1 MKAIATVGERLQLI
15 KDWQLSGLTLSEWC
29 RRNGIHKNTFS
40 NWIHRFRKQG
50 LLETP
55 AVIPET
61 ITRDPVSQDIVKI
74 EVARNSGSVSNGII
88 SEAAAIIPESPFSG
102 NKGAVITILGCTGVV
117 ERITVNSDISAEIK
131 HGQGAEQFQEDRIC
145 RFPIRKIV
153 TEYL

>member
-50 LLETP
+50 LLETL

-61 ITRDPVSQDIVKI
+61 ITRDPVRQDIVKI
-74 EVARNSGSVSNGII
+74 EVARNSGSVSSEII
-88 SEAAAIIPESPFSG
+88 SEVADIIPESPFSD
-102 NKGAVITILGCTGVV
+102 NQGAVMEITLGSVQIKV
-117 ERITVNSDISAEIK
+117 SNQVNPQLLAE
-131 HGQGAEQFQEDRIC
+131 A
-145 RFPIRKIV
+145 IRLLGGNLVSLII
-153 TEYL
+153 

>member
-15 KDWQLSGLTLSEWC
+15 KDWQLSGLTISEWC
-29 RRNGIHKNTFS
+29 RRSGIHKNTFS

-74 EVARNSGSVSNGII
+74 EVARNSGPVSSGFF
-88 SEAAAIIPESPFSG
+88 SEAADIIPESPFSD
-102 NKGAVITILGCTGVV
+102 NKGAVMEINLGNVQIKV
-117 ERITVNSDISAEIK
+117 SNQVSPQLLAEAIRLL
-131 HGQGAEQFQEDRIC
+131 GGNAIC
-145 RFPIRKIV
+145 
-153 TEYL
+153 

>member
-15 KDWQLSGLTLSEWC
+15 KDWQLSGLTISEWC

-74 EVARNSGSVSNGII
+74 EVARNSGSVSSEII
-88 SEAAAIIPESPFSG
+88 SEVADIIPESPFSD
-102 NKGAVITILGCTGVV
+102 NQGAVMEITLGSVQIKV
-117 ERITVNSDISAEIK
+117 SNQVSPQLLAEAIRLL
-131 HGQGAEQFQEDRIC
+131 GGNAIC
-145 RFPIRKIV
+145 
-153 TEYL
+153 

>member
-15 KDWQLSGLTLSEWC
+15 KDWQLSGLTISEWC
-29 RRNGIHKNTFS
+29 RRSGIHKNTFS

-74 EVARNSGSVSNGII
+74 EVARNSGPISSGIF
-88 SEAAAIIPESPFSG
+88 SEAADIIPESPFSD
-102 NKGAVITILGCTGVV
+102 NKGAVMEINLGNVQIKV
-117 ERITVNSDISAEIK
+117 SNQVSPQLLAEAIRLL
-131 HGQGAEQFQEDRIC
+131 GGNAIC
-145 RFPIRKIV
+145 
-153 TEYL
+153 

>member
-61 ITRDPVSQDIVKI
+61 ITRDPVRQDIVKI
-74 EVARNSGSVSNGII
+74 EVARNSGSVSREII
-88 SEAAAIIPESPFSG
+88 SEVADIIPESPFSD
-102 NKGAVITILGCTGVV
+102 NQGAVMEITLGSVQIKV
-117 ERITVNSDISAEIK
+117 SNQVNPQLLAEAIRLL
-131 HGQGAEQFQEDRIC
+131 GGNAIC
-145 RFPIRKIV
+145 
-153 TEYL
+153 

>member
-15 KDWQLSGLTLSEWC
+15 KDWQLSGLTISEWC
-29 RRNGIHKNTFS
+29 RRSGIHKNTFS

-74 EVARNSGSVSNGII
+74 EVARNSGPVSSGIF
-88 SEAAAIIPESPFSG
+88 SEAADIIPESPFSG
-102 NKGAVITILGCTGVV
+102 NKGAVMEINLGNVQIKV
-117 ERITVNSDISAEIK
+117 SNQVSPQLLAEAIRLL
-131 HGQGAEQFQEDRIC
+131 GGNAIC
-145 RFPIRKIV
+145 
-153 TEYL
+153 

>member
-74 EVARNSGSVSNGII
+74 EVARNSGSVSSEII
-88 SEAAAIIPESPFSG
+88 SEVADIIPESPFSD
-102 NKGAVITILGCTGVV
+102 NQGAVMEITLGSVQIKV
-117 ERITVNSDISAEIK
+117 SNQVNPQLLAEAIRLL
-131 HGQGAEQFQEDRIC
+131 GGNAIC
-145 RFPIRKIV
+145 
-153 TEYL
+153 

>member
-15 KDWQLSGLTLSEWC
+15 KDWQLSGLTISEWC
-29 RRNGIHKNTFS
+29 RRSGIHKNTFS

-74 EVARNSGSVSNGII
+74 EVARNSGPVSSGIF
-88 SEAAAIIPESPFSG
+88 SEAADIIPESPFSG
-102 NKGAVITILGCTGVV
+102 NKGAVMEITLGSVQIKV
-117 ERITVNSDISAEIK
+117 SNQVNSQLLAEAIRLL
-131 HGQGAEQFQEDRIC
+131 GGNAIC
-145 RFPIRKIV
+145 
-153 TEYL
+153 

>member
-15 KDWQLSGLTLSEWC
+15 KDWQLSGLTISEWC
-29 RRNGIHKNTFS
+29 RRSGIHKNTFS

-74 EVARNSGSVSNGII
+74 EVARNSGPVSSGIF
-88 SEAAAIIPESPFSG
+88 SEAADIIPESPFSD
-102 NKGAVITILGCTGVV
+102 NKGAVMEITLGSVQIKV
-117 ERITVNSDISAEIK
+117 SNQVNPQLLAEAIRLL
-131 HGQGAEQFQEDRIC
+131 GGNAIC
-145 RFPIRKIV
+145 
-153 TEYL
+153 

>member
-15 KDWQLSGLTLSEWC
+15 KDWQLSGLTISEWC
-29 RRNGIHKNTFS
+29 RRSGIHKNTFS

-74 EVARNSGSVSNGII
+74 EVARNSGPVSSGIF
-88 SEAAAIIPESPFSG
+88 SEAADIIPESPFSD
-102 NKGAVITILGCTGVV
+102 NKGAVMEINLGNVQIKVSNQVSPQLLAEAIRLLGG
-117 ERITVNSDISAEIK
+117 SAV
-131 HGQGAEQFQEDRIC
+131 C
-145 RFPIRKIV
+145 
-153 TEYL
+153 

>member
-61 ITRDPVSQDIVKI
+61 ITRDPVRQDIVKI
-74 EVARNSGSVSNGII
+74 EVARNSGSVSSEII
-88 SEAAAIIPESPFSG
+88 SEAADIIPESPFSD
-102 NKGAVITILGCTGVV
+102 NKGAVMEITLGSVQIKV
-117 ERITVNSDISAEIK
+117 SNQVSPQLLAEAIRLL
-131 HGQGAEQFQEDRIC
+131 GGNAIC
-145 RFPIRKIV
+145 
-153 TEYL
+153 